1 MQKYFTSIFTD
12 KGYGLGQY
20 NVEVCTQYNIGVCT

>member
-12 KGYGLGQY
+12 KIVCDLSQY
-20 NVEVCTQYNIGVCT
+20 KNKKYEMKC